1 MKIPET
7 IPYTAWFLLLLFWII
22 LLFID
27 PPDVFPANFY
37 RVIKGDTL
45 SDIAQKELGSW
56 QKWKDLA
63 EWNELKVQWKK
74 SVPYVLIR
82 PGQKIKLESIWTE
95 EKTERYRLDTKH
107 LLRREIFRMV
117 GITKIPSPKISGRIR
132 LLIDTST
139 QYELRVA
146 QKRIRGILKDLADR
160 ERLLMAEEV
169 FSYSATTPLH
179 FFKDEP
185 WIAKRKTAILLMA
198 IMATESHGRFVK
210 GQHGEL
216 GPYQIKPDTYRLVM
230 GYGKEAI
237 PDIKL
242 ALMSSHYASMV
253 CAMKI
258 LKKGRN
264 AYDALRYYNAGPDK
278 SAYALRVMRIF
289 HKIMSRAYSPLG

>member
-1 MKIPET
+1 MKKYET
-7 IPYTAWFLLLLFWII
+7 ISYTAWFLLLLLFII
-22 LLFID
+22 LLFIF
-27 PPDVFPANFY
+27 PPDALPANFHT
-37 RVIKGDTL
+37 VIKGDTL
-45 SDIAQKELGSW
+45 SGIAQKELGSW
-56 QKWKDLA
+56 RKWKDLA
-63 EWNELKVQWKK
+63 EWNELKVEWKK
-74 SVPYVLIR
+74 GVPYVLIR
-82 PGQKIKLESIWTE
+82 PGQKIRLESQWTD
-95 EKTERYRLDTKH
+95 EKIERYRLDTKY

-117 GITKIPSPKISGRIR
+117 GITRIPSPKISGRIS
-132 LLIDTST
+132 LLIDTSN
-139 QYELRVA
+139 QYELRAA

-169 FSYSATTPLH
+169 FSYSASMPLH

-185 WIAKRKTAILLMA
+185 WIAKRKTAVLLMA
-198 IMATESHGRFVK
+198 IMVTESHGRFVK

-253 CAMKI
+253 CAIKL

-264 AYDALRYYNAGPDK
+264 AYDALRYYNAGADK

-289 HKIMSRAYSPLG
+289 QKIMSRAY